1 MNILN
6 TRREFLTR
14 SFAAG
19 ATLGA
24 SPLFTAVAGTFSSL
38 KPNLKVGILSDIHIN
53 CWHLAESIAP
63 LKRAFEYF
71 RDNGADAVLIAGDMA
86 DTGRIVELEAVGQT
100 WREVF
105 PNNKAPDGRTV
116 EKLFMYGNHDARW
129 SWPKDDAAEFV
140 PSNRAAVWE
149 KCFDEPYKP
158 IYAKTVKGHTFI
170 CLHWP
175 VPINDCAVSTG
186 LAEMMKVLG
195 PKLRG
200 TKPFFFAQHPHLKD
214 TCSGPWAWGHD
225 DGESTKIFSEYP
237 NAVAF
242 SGHSHYPLTDER
254 VVWQGAFTSI
264 GTSSL
269 KYSST
274 DFLYRENA
282 PKGASLDPRPQR
294 MSSLQTDDGKQGM
307 LMSVYDDCLVLERR
321 EFVYGKSLGDDWV
334 VPIPAPAVGSSPL
347 DFGKRA
353 AARVAPEFAAD
364 AKVDVEADAKDQKWI
379 VTFTGAE
386 TREKCRA
393 FEYEVTAYASGDD
406 VEFVAAQRRVLAK
419 DYHLPEGKPP
429 RGECHFAWCD
439 LPGTMDLRFE
449 VRPLECFGKKGK
461 AISSGTVQYPKKE
474 S

>member
-1 MNILN
+1 MNVLN
-6 TRREFLTR
+6 TRRQFLR
-14 SFAAG
+14 GSFAAS

-24 SPLFTAVAGTFSSL
+24 TPLLHAVAGTFSSL
-38 KPNLKVGILSDIHIN
+38 KPNLKVGILSDIHIHFE
-53 CWHLAESIAP
+53 HLTESIAP
-63 LKRAFEYF
+63 LRRAFEYF

-86 DTGRIVELEAVGQT
+86 DTSRIVELEAVGQT

-105 PNNKAPDGRTV
+105 PNNKAPDGRRV
-116 EKLFMYGNHDARW
+116 EKLFLYGNHDARW
-129 SWPKDDAAEFV
+129 TWPKNAGSDLIASD
-140 PSNRAAVWE
+140 RAAVWE

-158 IYAKTVKGHTFI
+158 IYAKVVKGYTFI

-175 VPINDCAVSTG
+175 VPIHDQAVSTG
-186 LAEMMKVLG
+186 LAEMMKGLG

-225 DGESTKIFSEYP
+225 DGESTKILSAYP

-254 VVWQGAFTSI
+254 VLWQGAFTSV

-274 DFLYRENA
+274 DFLYRENM
-282 PKGASLDPRPQR
+282 PKGASKDPRPQR
-294 MSSLQTDDGKQGM
+294 MPSLQTDDGKQGM

-334 VPIPAPAVGSSPL
+334 IPIPAPAAGASPL
-347 DFGKRA
+347 DFAKRA
-353 AARVAPEFAAD
+353 AKRSAPEFAAG
-364 AKVDVEADAKDQKWI
+364 AKVMVEADAKNKKWI
-379 VTFTGAE
+379 VTFPGALP
-386 TREKCRA
+386 RQKCRA
-393 FEYEVTAYASGDD
+393 FEYEVTAYATGDD

-419 DYHLPEGKPP
+419 DYYLPAAAIPP

-439 LPGTMDLRFE
+439 LPGTLQLRFE
-449 VRPLECFGKKGK
+449 VRPLECFGKKGQP
-461 AISSGTVQYPKKE
+461 IYSGTIQYP
-474 S
+474 